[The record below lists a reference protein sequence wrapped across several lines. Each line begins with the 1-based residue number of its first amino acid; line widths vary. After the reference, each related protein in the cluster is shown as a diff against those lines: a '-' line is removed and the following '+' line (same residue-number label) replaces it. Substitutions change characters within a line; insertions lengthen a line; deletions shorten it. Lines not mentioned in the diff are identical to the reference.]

1 MKFPVKVPF
10 KYDQHGEVKCI
21 VDYIRKNNLNIPQKY
36 IDIGASDGVCN
47 SNSRY
52 FAHQGTWEVHLFEP
66 CPVNFRLLETNTHP
80 TWGNS
85 IYNYAVGNKNGKV
98 KFKSEGGLS
107 KIDQK
112 GGIEVEMITV
122 KKMFEKPLWNV
133 KKDSIGILDVDTEGG
148 EEGIL
153 LQFMKLEVYPHF
165 IIVEHQNNNP
175 KIQEQERILSP
186 KYKRIARK
194 GVNDIWHLK

>member
-21 VDYIRKNNLNIPQKY
+21 VDYIRQNNITVPTMY
-36 IDIGASDGVCN
+36 VDVGASDGVCN

-52 FAHQGTWEVHLFEP
+52 FVHQGWRTWLIEP
-66 CPVNFRLLETNTHP
+66 CPVNFKLLKTNTNFM
-80 TWGNS
+80 GS
-85 IYNYAVGNKNGKV
+85 AVAVNYAVGNENGKV

-107 KIDQK
+107 KVTHS
-112 GGIEVEMITV
+112 GNIEVPMIMV
-122 KKMFEKPLWNV
+122 KELVEKI
-133 KKDSIGILDVDTEGG
+133 KTKDIGILDVDTEGG

-153 LQFMKLEVYPHF
+153 LQFMKLKIYPHF
-165 IIVEHQNNNP
+165 IIVEHQCHEP
-175 KIQEQERILSP
+175 KIKEQERILSP
-186 KYKRIARK
+186 RYKRIARK